1 MQSKP
6 NTNNGLAFDVSR
18 RIDNL
23 INVWAW
29 LPWPDDYLDSD
40 NTRLALYLRNTH
52 GWRAYGWQIVHVANN
67 LHEAERF
74 MSFHRN
80 PQGE

>member
-6 NTNNGLAFDVSR
+6 NNNNGVAFDISYRV
-18 RIDNL
+18 DDL

-29 LPWPDDYLDSD
+29 LPWPDADLDND

-52 GWRAYGWQIVHVANN
+52 GWRAYGWQVVQVTKT
-67 LHEAERF
+67 LYEAERF

-80 PQGE
+80 QKGA